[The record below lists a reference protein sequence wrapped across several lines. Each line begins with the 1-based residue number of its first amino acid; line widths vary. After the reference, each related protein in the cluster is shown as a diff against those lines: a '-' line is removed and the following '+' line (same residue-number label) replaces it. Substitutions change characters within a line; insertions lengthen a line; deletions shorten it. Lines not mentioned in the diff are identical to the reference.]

1 MTTLTRWLLTLALW
15 LTPSLAFAQEW
26 TATFTLESIGN
37 QRLGSEKKLLLAV
50 AGQGSPELSSAALA
64 LRGAL
69 EGLPDAFV
77 KEVREKSFETDD
89 DIAIAK
95 TSTSFGQADAV
106 FVLRVFEGTPPTA
119 VVSVMRQDGT
129 LKRAFTAKA
138 GMAVAGRAST
148 AGEGANEQQLA
159 RVDEVTKEG
168 AKTAEKSDNA
178 YKEKAIFIGTPVA
191 MISKGQEEATFV
203 VGQTQ
208 LYQGGEV
215 IPDEPALYR
224 AIGRP
229 DLAASYESSDNTKD
243 IVTIGGLVV
252 LGVGSLML
260 LIGANNLSTSVE
272 DGSVDTSLL
281 VAGCVVGSVGVISY
295 LVGNGLDPSPVSDE
309 ELRGLVRGYNKK
321 LRVEHGV
328 EEASTMR
335 VRLGMSASQHGVGL
349 RVSGAF

>member
-1 MTTLTRWLLTLALW
+1 MTTHTRWLLTLALCF
-15 LTPSLAFAQEW
+15 TPSLALAQEW
-26 TATFTLESIGN
+26 TATFTVESVSN

-50 AGQGSPELSSAALA
+50 AGPSSPELSSAALA

-69 EGLPDAFV
+69 DGLPDAFV
-77 KEVREKSFETDD
+77 KEVREKSFEADD

-95 TSTSFGQADAV
+95 SSKALGQADAV

-148 AGEGANEQQLA
+148 AGEGASEQQLA

-168 AKTAEKSDNA
+168 AKTTEKADST
-178 YKEKAIFIGTPVA
+178 YKAKAIFIGTPVA
-191 MISKGQEEATFV
+191 MISKGQDEATFV
-203 VGQTQ
+203 VGQTR

-229 DLAASYESSDNTKD
+229 DLAASYESSETTKD
-243 IVTIGGLVV
+243 IVKIGGLVA
-252 LGVGSLML
+252 LGVGSLIF
-260 LIGANNLSTSVE
+260 LIGANNLSSSIE
-272 DGSVDTSLL
+272 DGTTDTSML
-281 VAGCVVGSVGVISY
+281 VAGCVVGGVGLVSY
-295 LVGNGLDPSPVSDE
+295 LIGSGLDPSPVSDE
-309 ELRGLVRGYNKK
+309 ELRGLVHGYNKK
-321 LRVEHGV
+321 LRVEHGMD
-328 EEASTMR
+328 EASSLR
-335 VRLGMSASQHGVGL
+335 VRLGMSASHQGVGL
-349 RVSGAF
+349 RLSGSF